1 MRAAIYF
8 TPPAGAPL
16 TRTAAEWLGR
26 SAFDGEPTRDPDPT
40 VDPLVAS
47 PARYGFH
54 ATMRAPF
61 RLAEGVDL
69 SKVDARLAAF
79 CASRDPVRIAE
90 LVLARLGPFFALV
103 PESAPPALGELESA
117 VVRSFEPLRAPATAE
132 EIARRK
138 PHKLTER
145 QRDYLE
151 KWGYPHVFE
160 EFRFHMTLTGKVPA
174 AERKP
179 VEARL
184 RDRFAPF
191 DGAPLAIDH
200 LALFMEPEP
209 GAPFRVHSV
218 HPFRRPSEE
227 A

>member
-16 TRTAAEWLGR
+16 TRTAARWLGR
-26 SAFDGEPTRDPDPT
+26 SAFDGEPTRAPDPA

-61 RLAEGVDL
+61 RFAEGVDL
-69 SKVDARLAAF
+69 AEVDARLAAF
-79 CASRDPVRIAE
+79 CASRDRVRIDR
-90 LVLARLGPFFALV
+90 LVIARLGPFFALV
-103 PESAPPALGELESA
+103 PERAPEALGDLEAA
-117 VVRSFEPLRAPATAE
+117 VVNSFEPLRAAATPQ
-132 EIARRK
+132 EIARRQ
-138 PHKLTER
+138 PEALSER
-145 QRDYLE
+145 QRDYLAQ
-151 KWGYPHVFE
+151 WGYPHVFE

-174 AERKP
+174 AERDT
-179 VEARL
+179 VEAQL
-184 RDRFAPF
+184 RDTFGEF

-218 HPFRRPSEE
+218 HPFRRPSED